1 MPGAR
6 RGRTFARA
14 LLSGVAAAIV
24 ASTAQAEAPDVP
36 ASLTAPFVRPSEA
49 LPALPDNPTT
59 DAKVRLGWALF
70 QDRRLS
76 RDRSL
81 ACVDC
86 HQPERDWQDGR
97 ARALGPDG
105 TTLRRRTAPLYDVA
119 WGRHFFRDGRAR
131 SLEEQALIPIEAHDE
146 MNQSIA
152 DVVTRL
158 QRIGFYQG
166 LFADAFPEEPVAS
179 ARTITFAIAAFER
192 TIVSGTTPF
201 DRWVAGED
209 EAIGAAAQRGFALFA
224 GKANCAACHTTWR
237 LTDDDFHDT
246 GLPDSGDRGRGAVT
260 GRRQDDHAF
269 RTPSLRNAARR
280 TPYMHDGSLPTLRA
294 VVDHYA
300 DGLVARPTLSA
311 RLRRVA
317 LSEAERADLVAFLE
331 SLSDD
336 RPPDPGWSPFR

>member
-246 GLPDSGDRGRGAVT
+246 GLPDAAPSRAGVRMTTLSGRRRCATRRGGRPTCMTDRCRPCARSLITMPTASSRGRRSPRVSDASHC
-260 GRRQDDHAF
+260 RR
-269 RTPSLRNAARR
+269 RNA
-280 TPYMHDGSLPTLRA
+280 PIS
-294 VVDHYA
+294 
-300 DGLVARPTLSA
+300 
-311 RLRRVA
+311 
-317 LSEAERADLVAFLE
+317 
-331 SLSDD
+331 
-336 RPPDPGWSPFR
+336 SPSSNR